1 MHVAAETWRL
11 RALTNRSLTLM
22 RKIGLTGGIASGK
35 STVAAMLREL
45 GFDVIFADEIS
56 RHLLDPGQPA
66 YDETVRA
73 FGREIVLADGTL
85 DRKKIAAIVFADRA
99 KLDRL
104 NAVIHPRVEAQMLK
118 QLTEWQR
125 EGNRKVAFVEAAL
138 LVEAG
143 YMKDLDG
150 LVVTWC
156 RPEQQMERLTA
167 RGMSEQEARARI
179 AAQMP
184 VEEKLKLATYKIDCS
199 QSMDETRRQVQ
210 QLAKTLRD

>member
-1 MHVAAETWRL
+1 
-11 RALTNRSLTLM
+11 M

-45 GFDVIFADEIS
+45 GFDVMFADEIS
-56 RHLLDPGQPA
+56 RRLLDPGQSA
-66 YDETVRA
+66 YEETVRE
-73 FGREIVLADGTL
+73 FGREIVLPDGKL
-85 DRKKIAAIVFADRA
+85 DRKKIAAIVFGDRG

-104 NAVIHPRVEAQMLK
+104 NAIIHPRVEAQILK
-118 QLTEWQR
+118 QFGDWDR
-125 EGNRKVAFVEAAL
+125 EGDRAVAFVEAAL

-143 YMKDLDG
+143 YMKNLDG

-167 RGMSEQEARARI
+167 RGITEQEARSRI

-184 VEEKLKLATYKIDCS
+184 VEEKLKLATCRIDCS
-199 QSMDETRRQVQ
+199 GSVEDTRREVQ
-210 QLAKTLRD
+210 EFAKTLRD

>member
-1 MHVAAETWRL
+1 
-11 RALTNRSLTLM
+11 M

-35 STVAAMLREL
+35 SSVAAILREL

-56 RHLLDPGQPA
+56 RRLLDPGQAA
-66 YDETVRA
+66 YDEAIRE

-85 DRKKIAAIVFADRA
+85 DRKKIATIVFGDRG

-104 NAVIHPRVEAQMLK
+104 NAMIHPRVEAQILK
-118 QLTEWQR
+118 QFGEWER
-125 EGNRKVAFVEAAL
+125 EGKRVVFVEAAL

-143 YMKDLDG
+143 YMKNLDG

-156 RPEQQMERLTA
+156 RPEQQMERLAA
-167 RGMSEQEARARI
+167 RGMTEKDARARI

-199 QSMDETRRQVQ
+199 GSMEETRRQVEE
-210 QLAKTLRD
+210 LAKTLRG

>member
-1 MHVAAETWRL
+1 
-11 RALTNRSLTLM
+11 M

-45 GFDVIFADEIS
+45 GFDVILADEIS
-56 RHLLDPGQPA
+56 RRLLEPGQAA
-66 YDETVRA
+66 YEETIRE
-73 FGREIVLADGTL
+73 FGRDIVLADGKL
-85 DRKKIAAIVFADRA
+85 DRKKIAAIVFADRG

-104 NAVIHPRVEAQMLK
+104 NAIIHPRVEAEMLK
-118 QLTEWQR
+118 QFAEWQR
-125 EGNRKVAFVEAAL
+125 EGRSVAFVEAAL

-143 YMKDLDG
+143 YTKNLDG

-156 RPEQQMERLTA
+156 KPEQQMQRLIA
-167 RGMSEQEARARI
+167 RGMSEQDARSRI

-199 QSMDETRRQVQ
+199 QSIEETRRQVQ
-210 QLAKTLRD
+210 ELAKTLRA

>member
-1 MHVAAETWRL
+1 
-11 RALTNRSLTLM
+11 M

-56 RHLLDPGQPA
+56 RRLLDPGQAA
-66 YDETVRA
+66 YEETVRE
-73 FGREIVLADGTL
+73 FGREIVRPDGTL
-85 DRKKIAAIVFADRA
+85 DRKKIAAIVFEDRG

-104 NAVIHPRVEAQMLK
+104 NAIIHPRVEAQILK
-118 QLTEWQR
+118 QFAEWDR
-125 EGNRKVAFVEAAL
+125 DDKRKVAFVEAAL

-143 YMKDLDG
+143 YMKNLDG

-156 RPEQQMERLTA
+156 RPEQQLERLLA
-167 RGMSEQEARARI
+167 RGMSEQEARSRI

-199 QSMDETRRQVQ
+199 GTIEETRRQVVE
-210 QLAKTLRD
+210 LAQGFGG

>member
-1 MHVAAETWRL
+1 
-11 RALTNRSLTLM
+11 M
-22 RKIGLTGGIASGK
+22 RKLGLTGGIASGK
-35 STVAAMLREL
+35 STVAATLRGL

-56 RHLLDPGQPA
+56 RRLLDPGEAA
-66 YDETVRA
+66 YEETVRE

-85 DRKKIAAIVFADRA
+85 DRKKIAAIVFADRN

-104 NAVIHPRVEAQMLK
+104 NAIIHPRVEAQILK
-118 QLTEWQR
+118 QLDEWAD

-143 YMKDLDG
+143 YMKNLDG

-156 RPEQQMERLTA
+156 KPEQQLERLTA
-167 RGMSEQEARARI
+167 RGMTEQEAQSRI

-184 VEEKLKLATYKIDCS
+184 VEEKLKLATYKVDCS
-199 QSMDETRRQVQ
+199 QSIEETRRQVKE
-210 QLAKTLRD
+210 LAKSL

>member
-1 MHVAAETWRL
+1 
-11 RALTNRSLTLM
+11 M

-56 RHLLDPGQPA
+56 RRLLYPGQPP
-66 YDETVRA
+66 YEETIRE
-73 FGREIVLADGTL
+73 FGRQIVLPDGTL
-85 DRKKIAAIVFADRA
+85 DRKKIGSIVFADRS

-104 NAVIHPRVEAQMLK
+104 NAIIHPRVKAKILK
-118 QLTEWQR
+118 QFADWER

-138 LVEAG
+138 VVEAG
-143 YMKDLDG
+143 YMNSLDG
-150 LVVTWC
+150 LIVTWC
-156 RPEQQMERLTA
+156 KPEQQMERLTA
-167 RGMSEQEARARI
+167 RGMTEQGARDRI

-199 QSMDETRRQVQ
+199 QSIEKTRREVQ
-210 QLAKTLRD
+210 DLAKTLRT

>member
-1 MHVAAETWRL
+1 
-11 RALTNRSLTLM
+11 M

-56 RHLLDPGQPA
+56 RRLLDPGQAA
-66 YDETVRA
+66 YEETVRE
-73 FGREIVLADGTL
+73 FGREIVRPDGTL
-85 DRKKIAAIVFADRA
+85 DRNKIAAIVFADRG

-104 NAVIHPRVEAQMLK
+104 NAIIHPRVETQILK
-118 QLTEWQR
+118 QFADWER

-143 YMKDLDG
+143 YMRNLDG

-156 RPEQQMERLTA
+156 KPEQQMERLLA
-167 RGMSEQEARARI
+167 RGMTERDAQARI
-179 AAQMP
+179 GAQMP
-184 VEEKLKLATYKIDCS
+184 VEEKLKLADHKIDCS
-199 QSMDETRRQVQ
+199 GTIEETRRQVEE
-210 QLAKTLRD
+210 LAKTWRG

>member
-1 MHVAAETWRL
+1 
-11 RALTNRSLTLM
+11 M

-56 RHLLDPGQPA
+56 RRLLDPGQAA
-66 YDETVRA
+66 YDETVRE
-73 FGREIVLADGTL
+73 FGRDTVLADSTL

-104 NAVIHPRVEAQMLK
+104 NAIIHPRVEAQILK
-118 QLTEWQR
+118 QFADWAKD
-125 EGNRKVAFVEAAL
+125 GNRKVAFVEAAL

-143 YMKDLDG
+143 YLKNLEG
-150 LVVTWC
+150 LIVTWC
-156 RPEQQMERLTA
+156 KPEQQIQRLTA
-167 RGMSEQEARARI
+167 RGMTEQEARSRI

-199 QSMDETRRQVQ
+199 QSIEDTRRQVQ
-210 QLAKTLRD
+210 GLAKTL